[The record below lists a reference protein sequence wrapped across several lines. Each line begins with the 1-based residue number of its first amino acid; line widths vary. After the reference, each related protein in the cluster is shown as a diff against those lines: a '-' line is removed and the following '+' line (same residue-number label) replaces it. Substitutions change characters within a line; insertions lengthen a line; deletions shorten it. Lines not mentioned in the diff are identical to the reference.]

1 MLNNWYS
8 AMEHAI
14 QELKQ
19 WPDKA
24 VQIFHHNDS
33 DGLTS
38 GAILTRAFERQGFK
52 VQRFCLEKPY
62 PAVLKKVYEQE
73 GKICNACGDIV
84 VRIKQGGRSTFYCP
98 GCQK

>member
-1 MLNNWYS
+1 MPNTLID
-8 AMEHAI
+8 AMERAI
-14 QELKQ
+14 AEVRQ
-19 WPDKA
+19 WPGKKT

-62 PAVLKKVYEQE
+62 PAVLRKVYEQE
-73 GKICNACGDIV
+73 GKLLVFADFCGQDRPLLSELTMEEI
-84 VRIKQGGRSTFYCP
+84 
-98 GCQK
+98 